1 MPELLSRLEQ
11 WRKIRPVGHF
21 FSTVSPQPTY
31 MVPAITGKDV
41 FKQDFEKIIAAIPNH
56 TDEQKLA
63 IEYMKGI
70 QTELEKSTVDLT
82 ELGKLKTFLNE
93 KDRRRGTSWETTF
106 PWLIEIFDQNLTK

>member
-1 MPELLSRLEQ
+1 
-11 WRKIRPVGHF
+11 
-21 FSTVSPQPTY
+21 
-31 MVPAITGKDV
+31 
-41 FKQDFEKIIAAIPNH
+41 
-56 TDEQKLA
+56 
-63 IEYMKGI
+63 MKGI